1 MRDNSADKTIASAR
15 NGFNVAGTIRVVAE
29 CDPHLAH
36 DRIEAHVEGDRVGG
50 PQQGD
55 QLVASDE
62 LARPAEQG
70 DQHLERLVLETHLCV
85 AAQQFTGRRHERP
98 VIEGDTGHL

>member
-1 MRDNSADKTIASAR
+1 MRDNSADKTIATAR

-29 CDPHLAH
+29 RDPHLAY
-36 DRIEAHVEGDRVGG
+36 DRVEAHVEGDRVGG

-62 LARPAEQG
+62 LARPTEQG
-70 DQHLERLVLETHLCV
+70 HQHLERLLLEAHLCV
-85 AAQQFTGRRHERP
+85 GAQQFTGRWHERP
-98 VIEGDTGHL
+98 VIEGDTGDL